1 MAKLFNIGASAL
13 FMALSIAPLQA
24 APVDISGAVNSDIT
38 QYNNGDLYP
47 QTGGIL
53 VVGGVTFDLAT
64 LNGHTASALAVF
76 TDINPINIAVNQSG
90 INTMYALINSG
101 FGTAGDN
108 IGELKFNG
116 STGSFVYQLVEGTN
130 VRDHNNGSFENSATD
145 ITATASFA
153 DSQNPNR
160 EVRLDMYTI
169 SFGNIGTLNSID
181 LISNSDPSLGEPFIA
196 GLTGAFVTSAV
207 PEPSTW
213 AMMILGFCGLGFM
226 AYRRKDKLALRAA

>member
-1 MAKLFNIGASAL
+1 
-13 FMALSIAPLQA
+13 MALSIAPLQA

-64 LNGHTASALAVF
+64 INGHTASALAVF
-76 TDINPINIAVNQSG
+76 QTINIAVDQSG

-101 FGTAGDN
+101 FGTAGSN
-108 IGELKFNG
+108 IGELQFNG

-130 VRDHNNGSFENSATD
+130 VRDHNNDGFENSATD

-153 DSQNPNR
+153 DPQNPNR

-213 AMMILGFCGLGFM
+213 AMMILGFCGLGFI

>member
-1 MAKLFNIGASAL
+1 MAKLFSIGASAL

-24 APVDISGAVNSDIT
+24 TPVDISGAVNSNIT
-38 QYNNGDLYP
+38 GYTNGDLYP
-47 QTGGIL
+47 QTGGTL

-64 LNGHTASALAVF
+64 INGHTASALAVF
-76 TDINPINIAVNQSG
+76 QTINIAVNQSG

-101 FGTAGDN
+101 FGSAGSN
-108 IGELKFNG
+108 IGELQFNG

-130 VRDHNNGSFENSATD
+130 VRDHNNDGFENSATD

-153 DSQNPNR
+153 DPQNPNR

-181 LISNSDPSLGEPFIA
+181 LIGNNAANGEPFIA
-196 GLTGAFVTSAV
+196 GLTGALVTSAV

-213 AMMILGFCGLGFM
+213 AMMILGFCGVGFM
-226 AYRRKDKLALRAA
+226 AYRRKQNGPALRPV